1 MSTLSLQV
9 SQVKN
14 VPSLLGEKDVFKV
27 LQLMPGVQKGAEGS
41 SGIYVRGG
49 GPDQNLIILDDA
61 IVYNA
66 SHLFGFFSIF
76 NGDALKSVE
85 LRKGG
90 FPARYGGRLSSVLE
104 MNMKEGNKEEWHG
117 EGGIGIISSRM
128 TVEGPLKKGK
138 SSILLSGRRTYIDLL
153 LRPLLAASKE
163 ENTGYY
169 FYDFNAKVNYDFGR
183 NNKLYLSGY
192 FGKDKF
198 YLKNDRDGVKENVGF
213 LWGNTTS
220 TLRWNHL
227 FSNKLFA
234 NASAIYSNYKFGIYD
249 KYKVLQ
255 GEKDYYA
262 EYYTGIRDFSLKYD
276 LDFLPNPDHW
286 IRIGAISIFHRFKP
300 HAFVE
305 LDVPKNINIR
315 DIRYTDGVESGVYAE
330 DTWQPYQS
338 LKINAGL
345 RFSHF
350 LASRNQ
356 YHFFEPRISVA
367 WRLENDF
374 ALKGSYASMSQ
385 FIHMLSGTGI
395 SLPTDL
401 WVPTTDRVRPQQS
414 QQLALGLVKDL
425 QNPNLV
431 FSMEG
436 YYKKMDHVIGYKEGA
451 SFIDIDEASSAVGIN
466 WEDNVT
472 SGKAW
477 SYGVEFLLQKKEG
490 RLTGW
495 IGYTLSWTQMQ
506 FDSLNFGKKYY
517 ARYDRRHDISIVA
530 TYKIS
535 DRITLSGTWVY
546 GTGNAVTLPLSE
558 YNVSQHPAD
567 DQSQSFYYS
576 GKAMYHFGRDV
587 NDYGEKN
594 NFRMKAY
601 HRMDIG
607 IQFHK
612 KKKWGE
618 RIWEISLYNAYNRKN
633 PFFYYTDNK
642 YDEATN
648 KWFGQLK
655 QVSLFP
661 VIPSFS
667 YSFKF

>member
-1 MSTLSLQV
+1 
-9 SQVKN
+9 
-14 VPSLLGEKDVFKV
+14 
-27 LQLMPGVQKGAEGS
+27 
-41 SGIYVRGG
+41 
-49 GPDQNLIILDDA
+49 
-61 IVYNA
+61 
-66 SHLFGFFSIF
+66 
-76 NGDALKSVE
+76 
-85 LRKGG
+85 
-90 FPARYGGRLSSVLE
+90 
-104 MNMKEGNKEEWHG
+104 
-117 EGGIGIISSRM
+117 
-128 TVEGPLKKGK
+128 
-138 SSILLSGRRTYIDLL
+138 
-153 LRPLLAASKE
+153 
-163 ENTGYY
+163 
-169 FYDFNAKVNYDFGR
+169 
-183 NNKLYLSGY
+183 
-192 FGKDKF
+192 
-198 YLKNDRDGVKENVGF
+198 
-213 LWGNTTS
+213 
-220 TLRWNHL
+220 
-227 FSNKLFA
+227 
-234 NASAIYSNYKFGIYD
+234 
-249 KYKVLQ
+249 
-255 GEKDYYA
+255 
-262 EYYTGIRDFSLKYD
+262 
-276 LDFLPNPDHW
+276 
-286 IRIGAISIFHRFKP
+286 
-300 HAFVE
+300 
-305 LDVPKNINIR
+305 
-315 DIRYTDGVESGVYAE
+315 
-330 DTWQPYQS
+330 
-338 LKINAGL
+338 
-345 RFSHF
+345 
-350 LASRNQ
+350 
-356 YHFFEPRISVA
+356 
-367 WRLENDF
+367 
-374 ALKGSYASMSQ
+374 
-385 FIHMLSGTGI
+385 
-395 SLPTDL
+395 
-401 WVPTTDRVRPQQS
+401 
-414 QQLALGLVKDL
+414 LALGLVKDL